1 MSEKIFRFL
10 NMDYSKLSKKTI
22 LLVSYTILLMVLI
35 FWFNFKGVDNII
47 INSEST
53 LNNFESVKLIGED
66 SLTFGS
72 KYYGFGLEN
81 LFNSYISK
89 YIDNYL
95 ILIIYFLIFGLTLF
109 ILYDFLIKNYVSKD
123 IIFLFFT
130 FFSISP
136 IVLYNL
142 FSLNE
147 SIISFFLFSLILYLD
162 NLYRNTNSIWYLI
175 LYFLLLIFILP
186 FLTLFNS
193 LLNLELPCKPFVNS

>member
-72 KYYGFGLEN
+72 KYYGFGL
-81 LFNSYISK
+81 
-89 YIDNYL
+89 
-95 ILIIYFLIFGLTLF
+95 
-109 ILYDFLIKNYVSKD
+109 
-123 IIFLFFT
+123 
-130 FFSISP
+130 
-136 IVLYNL
+136 
-142 FSLNE
+142 
-147 SIISFFLFSLILYLD
+147 
-162 NLYRNTNSIWYLI
+162 
-175 LYFLLLIFILP
+175 
-186 FLTLFNS
+186 
-193 LLNLELPCKPFVNS
+193 

>member
-95 ILIIYFLIFGLTLF
+95 ILIIYFLIL
-109 ILYDFLIKNYVSKD
+109 
-123 IIFLFFT
+123 
-130 FFSISP
+130 
-136 IVLYNL
+136 
-142 FSLNE
+142 
-147 SIISFFLFSLILYLD
+147 
-162 NLYRNTNSIWYLI
+162 
-175 LYFLLLIFILP
+175 
-186 FLTLFNS
+186 
-193 LLNLELPCKPFVNS
+193 